1 MIDNKLEALLN
12 TLLENTIQF
21 LKDNGYDNVDK
32 IRFSADG
39 LLDSMTYGKDC
50 PSIDNYVYIY
60 DKQGNRI
67 GMYL

>member
-1 MIDNKLEALLN
+1 MIDNKLEVLLN
-12 TLLENTIQF
+12 MLLEDSIQF

-39 LLDSMTYGKDC
+39 LLDGMTYGKDC
-50 PSIDNYVYIY
+50 PSVDNYVYIY